1 MLPGKAEQAAL
12 MVNSAL
18 KNALPEK
25 YFIILSALMNLCGKS
40 IFVFLLCLAAFLH
53 SNLHVQ
59 AQDRII
65 RTNKDTVLVK
75 VVEMTGDKIKFRR
88 YGLKNGPILE
98 IYKNQVSKII
108 YENGSEL
115 EIIYDSYYVS
125 PDLLIKPPQSVIKI
139 DFLSPLLNHLTLGYE
154 RCLKI
159 GFNLDLK
166 AAVIGFRINESL
178 DYSEGVLV
186 KAGIKKIWVTESI
199 SRGLKYKHPINGKY
213 IKPEL
218 IFSYFDNF
226 TEKGKVTYTN
236 YALVINFGN
245 QYILWDFLTLDYYA
259 GFGYGLQYSS
269 YDPTSTY
276 DRNNVDLNYN
286 HSHTYFGRK
295 LPLVLNGG
303 VTVGVFF

>member
-1 MLPGKAEQAAL
+1 MQ
-12 MVNSAL
+12 S
-18 KNALPEK
+18 
-25 YFIILSALMNLCGKS
+25 S
-40 IFVFLLCLAAFLH
+40 IEVK
-53 SNLHVQ
+53 

-75 VVEMTGDKIKFRR
+75 VVEMTADKIRFRR
-88 YGLKNGPILE
+88 YGMKNGPILE
-98 IYKNQVSKII
+98 MYKNQVSKII

-139 DFLSPLLNHLTLGYE
+139 DFLSPLLNHFTIGYE

-159 GFNLDLK
+159 GMNLDIK
-166 AAVIGFRINESL
+166 GGVIGFRISEGL
-178 DYSEGVLV
+178 DYSEGFLI
-186 KAGIKKIWVTESI
+186 KAGIKYIWVTESI

-213 IKPEL
+213 VKPEL

-226 TEKGKVTYTN
+226 GEKGKASYSN
-236 YALVINFGN
+236 YALAINFGN
-245 QYILWDFLTLDYYA
+245 QYILWDLITLDYYA

-269 YDPTSTY
+269 YDATSTY

-286 HSHTYFGRK
+286 HSHLYFGKK
-295 LPLVLNGG
+295 LPLILNGG
-303 VTVGVFF
+303 VTVGVIF